1 MRRRGRRTAAA
12 ASPRWGARRS
22 RPSSV
27 SSSAVRPRAC
37 PDGLDQKRVF
47 ATMRNHCIEGCFAD
61 PRWRGNRDAVMWRWL
76 GSHGPA
82 EEFHRGQSTTEVG
95 HGV

>member
-1 MRRRGRRTAAA
+1 
-12 ASPRWGARRS
+12 
-22 RPSSV
+22 
-27 SSSAVRPRAC
+27 
-37 PDGLDQKRVF
+37 
-47 ATMRNHCIEGCFAD
+47 MRNHCIEGCFAD

-82 EEFHRGQSTTEVG
+82 EEFERGHSEAEVG